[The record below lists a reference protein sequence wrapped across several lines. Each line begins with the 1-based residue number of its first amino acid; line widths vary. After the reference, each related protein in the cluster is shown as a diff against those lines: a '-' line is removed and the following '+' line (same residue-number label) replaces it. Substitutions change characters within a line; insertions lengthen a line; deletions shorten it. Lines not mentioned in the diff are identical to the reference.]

1 VPVVRA
7 IGGVVDTVFDHD
19 YSDVPPEQRNGFVF
33 HHVDDAALESAMARA
48 IELWHR
54 YPSQFRQLRL
64 NGMRA
69 DRSWAQPGREYL
81 NVYEYVRHK
90 DAAARQPQL
99 DRGAAAGRDRRG
111 PERLPSRGGRR
122 AGAARK

>member
-1 VPVVRA
+1 
-7 IGGVVDTVFDHD
+7 VDTVFDHD

-33 HHVDDAALESAMARA
+33 HHVDDAALESALARA

-54 YPSQFRQLRL
+54 YPAQFRQLRL
-64 NGMRA
+64 NGMRT
-69 DRSWAQPGREYL
+69 DRSWAHPGRAYL
-81 NVYEYVRHK
+81 SVYDHVRHK
-90 DAAARQPQL
+90 DAAARQPEL
-99 DRGAAAGRDRRG
+99 DRGEAARHDRWG